1 MTTEGMEFVIEKD
14 GVCRARKEPWGV
26 IECETEQDFHFL
38 ECAVEFYKK
47 HRWIPV
53 TERVPD
59 IAGMPVLVVAENT
72 YGHKRVVQAFTNY
85 EYPVEFETNH
95 KEFDMV
101 WKTAWKVTHWMP
113 LPEIPYDTPTN
124 ELVNEEST
132 NCAVG
137 ESEGSE
143 TDE

>member
-1 MTTEGMEFVIEKD
+1 MMTEGMEIIIEKD
-14 GVCRARKEPWGV
+14 GVCHARKEPWGV
-26 IECETEQDFHFL
+26 IECETEQDFRFL

-47 HRWIPV
+47 HQWIPV

-59 IAGMPVLVVAENT
+59 IAGMSVLVVAENS
-72 YGHKRVVQAFTNY
+72 YGYKRVVQAFTNY
-85 EYPVEFETNH
+85 ECPVEFETNH